1 MTTKRCSIPIK
12 MILAL
17 MLVLPACSQEE
28 LLLTSSLGTAAEQG
42 DAEAQ
47 SFLGVLYKEGWGVPQ
62 NYDEAL
68 HWFQA
73 AAEQGNAEAQSF
85 LGVLYKEGWGVP
97 QNYDEALHWFQA
109 AAEQGNAEAQ
119 SFLGA
124 MYFLGQGVP
133 QDYIQA
139 STWTSLAASTANE
152 LGIENIEL
160 ITKVMT
166 PEEIAAAQRLASE
179 WKPNG

>member
-85 LGVLYKEGWGVP
+85 LG
-97 QNYDEALHWFQA
+97 
-109 AAEQGNAEAQ
+109 
-119 SFLGA
+119 A

-139 STWTSLAASTANE
+139 YTWTSLAASTANE

>member
-42 DAEAQ
+42 D
-47 SFLGVLYKEGWGVPQ
+47 
-62 NYDEAL
+62 
-68 HWFQA
+68 
-73 AAEQGNAEAQSF
+73 AEAQSF